1 VPEIR
6 PFEPED
12 LPAAVPLVSSISPDW
27 LPDGGVEAFL
37 ARTILDDPWRDEEL
51 PSLVATGDSGEILGF
66 IGSQVRRFKFG
77 DRELRGVCPSHLVVV
92 QDGRAGAAGA
102 LLARK
107 LLNAG
112 QDFSFS
118 DTASDDVVKIW
129 RTFGGHVDAARACDW
144 LLVLRAARWLGG
156 VAGRSVRRRS
166 VGRDQIP
173 VGALPLHAAPG
184 VARRRWPDLDPE
196 VRGED
201 TATEAIVASLPEIT
215 RGLSIHPD
223 YDSEFL
229 DHVLAEVGTIL
240 GAPQLRLVRRGERAI
255 GWYTYVL
262 DAHGTA
268 RVLQIGAAEAEAEY
282 VVGEMVEHV
291 KAQGAVL
298 ITGRLEPHLVA
309 PLRRRLAVV
318 GFARQPT
325 IHSRD
330 AELLGI
336 LQTPTSLLTRLDS
349 EWFAN

>member
-6 PFEPED
+6 PFQPDD
-12 LPAAVPLVSSISPDW
+12 LPGAAPLVRSISPDW
-27 LPDGGVEAFL
+27 ELEDDVEGFL
-37 ARTILDDPWRDEEL
+37 KQTILDDPWRDDEL

-66 IGSQVRRFKFG
+66 IGSQVRRFRFG
-77 DRELRGVCPSHLVVV
+77 ERQLRGVCPSHLVVV

-118 DTASDDVVKIW
+118 DTASDEVVRIW

-144 LLVLRAARWLGG
+144 LLVLRAGRWLGG
-156 VAGRSVRRRS
+156 VAGRGLRRRS

-184 VARRRWPDLDPE
+184 VARKRWPDLDPQ

-201 TATEAIVASLPEIT
+201 AGTEAIVASLPDTT

-223 YDSEFL
+223 YDIAFL
-229 DHVLAEVGTIL
+229 DHVLAGVEAML
-240 GAPQLRLVRRGERAI
+240 GAPRLRLVRRGERAI
-255 GWYTYVL
+255 GWYTYLL
-262 DAHGTA
+262 DGHGPA
-268 RVLQIGAAEAEAEY
+268 RVLQVGAAEVEAEA

-330 AELLGI
+330 AELLGV